1 MVIIMS
7 KKSITYKIISI
18 CANMIKEGNQKI
30 IKLSLAMKRRES
42 FIELWKQSNEFNWPF
57 EYS

>member
-1 MVIIMS
+1 MS